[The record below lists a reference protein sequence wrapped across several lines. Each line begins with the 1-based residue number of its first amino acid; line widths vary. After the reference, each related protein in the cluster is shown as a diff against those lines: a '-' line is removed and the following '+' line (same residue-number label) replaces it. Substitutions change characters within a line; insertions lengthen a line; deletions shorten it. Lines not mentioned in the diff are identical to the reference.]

1 MVHYRSN
8 LIPKKRSFPRYFLL
22 ITQIMRKCIYKTRPD
37 FHSPSVKSSVAGGSL
52 QVVLAVRVRVRLF
65 ATLQRRPLGVFLEET
80 QSLGVL
86 HFTLL
91 ANMPSP

>member
-1 MVHYRSN
+1 
-8 LIPKKRSFPRYFLL
+8 
-22 ITQIMRKCIYKTRPD
+22 MRKCIYKTRPD
-37 FHSPSVKSSVAGGSL
+37 FHSPSAKSSVAGGSL

-86 HFTLL
+86 RFTLSAL
-91 ANMPSP
+91 CPPPALQRPPTPAVETSEKRKWQHTF